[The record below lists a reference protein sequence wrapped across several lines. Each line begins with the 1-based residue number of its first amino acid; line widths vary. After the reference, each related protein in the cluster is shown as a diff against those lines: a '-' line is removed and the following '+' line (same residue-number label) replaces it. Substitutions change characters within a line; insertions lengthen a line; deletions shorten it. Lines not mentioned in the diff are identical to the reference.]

1 MQIFATQRTWIIGV
15 PTGSNGC
22 KSLDIV
28 RILSRIEHHQVG
40 IANNDSLEECETR
53 YRQLDILHHIASA
66 MHMEDNRIDELKSRA
81 RDASATGDYR
91 GLIAAFDEL
100 SAGRKFD
107 DTDDVDDAIRDYNK
121 FLRKT
126 RQFPAKVFVDLLH
139 ITF

>member
-1 MQIFATQRTWIIGV
+1 MKLFKNPVFAIVFCLLLIFCSTCLSVKVKMEKRYDKICD
-15 PTGSNGC
+15 N
-22 KSLDIV
+22 LYDE
-28 RILSRIEHHQVG
+28 ILEY
-40 IANNDSLEECETR
+40 A
-53 YRQLDILHHIASA
+53 
-66 MHMEDNRIDELKSRA
+66 EDNRIDELKSRA

-126 RQFPAKVFVDLLH
+126 QQFPAKVFVDLLH

>member
-1 MQIFATQRTWIIGV
+1 MKLFKNPVFAVFFCLLLIFCSTCLSVKVKMEKRYDKICD
-15 PTGSNGC
+15 N
-22 KSLDIV
+22 LYDE
-28 RILSRIEHHQVG
+28 ILEY
-40 IANNDSLEECETR
+40 A
-53 YRQLDILHHIASA
+53 
-66 MHMEDNRIDELKSRA
+66 EDNRIDELKSRA

-126 RQFPAKVFVDLLH
+126 QQFPAKVFVDLLH

>member
-1 MQIFATQRTWIIGV
+1 MKLFKNPVFAIVFCLLLIFSSTCLSVKVKMEKRYDKICD
-15 PTGSNGC
+15 N
-22 KSLDIV
+22 LYDE
-28 RILSRIEHHQVG
+28 ILEY
-40 IANNDSLEECETR
+40 A
-53 YRQLDILHHIASA
+53 
-66 MHMEDNRIDELKSRA
+66 EDNRIDELKSQTH
-81 RDASATGDYR
+81 DASATGDYR

-126 RQFPAKVFVDLLH
+126 QQFPAKVFVDLLN

>member
-1 MQIFATQRTWIIGV
+1 MKLFKNPVFAIVLCLLLIFCSTCLNAKVKMEKRY
-15 PTGSNGC
+15 
-22 KSLDIV
+22 D
-28 RILSRIEHHQVG
+28 RICDRLYDEV
-40 IANNDSLEECETR
+40 LEYAEG
-53 YRQLDILHHIASA
+53 
-66 MHMEDNRIDELKSRA
+66 NRIDELKSHA

-91 GLIAAFDEL
+91 ALIASFDEL

-126 RQFPAKVFVDLLH
+126 QQFPAKVFVDLLN

>member
-1 MQIFATQRTWIIGV
+1 MKLFKNPVFAVILCLLLIFCSTCLSVKVKMEKRYDKICD
-15 PTGSNGC
+15 N
-22 KSLDIV
+22 LYDE
-28 RILSRIEHHQVG
+28 ILEY
-40 IANNDSLEECETR
+40 A
-53 YRQLDILHHIASA
+53 
-66 MHMEDNRIDELKSRA
+66 EDNRIDELKSQA
-81 RDASATGDYR
+81 HDASATGDYR

-126 RQFPAKVFVDLLH
+126 QQFPAKVFVDLLN